1 MIAAGIAQGLA
12 FLPYALGIGLA
23 ELERALQ
30 HARAVPLDE
39 AYWAAFGVSLAD
51 PRVHRRTGEVRDH
64 ERRGAPHTGEALQE
78 VNRAFH
84 RLLVGQGMSE
94 ETARKYV
101 LVADAA
107 HSAPG
112 GPVLLA
118 VVLRHTRT
126 EAFRARSKQTNS
138 TATLR
143 SDQRAWYEAYDR
155 DVDGQ
160 PVDEVMDWAALEHDV
175 LVADKALAMLLVL
188 AAEAVKFDR
197 RAPDY
202 WQAERRW
209 RAGETAALVHQSA
222 DKVKRALAS

>member
-12 FLPYALGIGLA
+12 FLPYALGMGLT

-39 AYWAAFGVSLAD
+39 AYRAAFGVSLTD
-51 PRVHRRTGEVRDH
+51 PRVHRRTGDVRDH
-64 ERRGAPHTGEALQE
+64 ERLGGPGRGEALQE
-78 VNRAFH
+78 ANRAFH

-118 VVLRHTRT
+118 VVLRHTRM
-126 EAFRARSKQTNS
+126 EPFRARSKQTNS

-175 LVADKALAMLLVL
+175 LDRDKALAALLVL

-202 WQAERRW
+202 WQVERRW
-209 RAGETAALVHQSA
+209 RAGETAALVQQSA

>member
-12 FLPYALGIGLA
+12 FLPYALAMGLPQLA
-23 ELERALQ
+23 RALQ

-39 AYWAAFGVSLAD
+39 AYRAAFGVSLAD
-51 PRVHRRTGEVRDH
+51 PRVHRRTGDVRDQQG
-64 ERRGAPHTGEALQE
+64 RAHTGTTDGLHEANQ
-78 VNRAFH
+78 AFH

-94 ETARKYV
+94 ESARKYV
-101 LVADAA
+101 LVADTA
-107 HSAPG
+107 HSTPG

-118 VVLRHTRT
+118 VVLRHTRG
-126 EAFRARSKQTNS
+126 EPFRAWSKQTS
-138 TATLR
+138 SAATLR
-143 SDQRAWYEAYDR
+143 SDHRAWYEAYDR

-160 PVDEVMDWAALEHDV
+160 PVDEVMDWTALEPDV
-175 LVADKALAMLLVL
+175 LGGDKALAMLLVR

-209 RAGETAALVHQSA
+209 RAGETTTLVQHSA

>member
-1 MIAAGIAQGLA
+1 MIAAGIGQGLA
-12 FLPYALGIGLA
+12 FLPYALGIGLPQLA
-23 ELERALQ
+23 RALQ

-39 AYWAAFGVSLAD
+39 AYRAAFGVSLAD
-51 PRVHRRTGEVRDH
+51 PRVHRRTGDVRNQQGRARPGTA
-64 ERRGAPHTGEALQE
+64 EGLREANQ
-78 VNRAFH
+78 AFH

-101 LVADAA
+101 LVADTA
-107 HSAPG
+107 HSSAG

-118 VVLRHTRT
+118 VVLRHTRG
-126 EAFRARSKQTNS
+126 EAFRAWSKQTNS
-138 TATLR
+138 AATLR

-160 PVDEVMDWAALEHDV
+160 PVDEVMDWTALEPDV
-175 LVADKALAMLLVL
+175 LGRDKALAMLLVL

-209 RAGETAALVHQSA
+209 RAGETGALVQHSA